1 MSTERFE
8 KLSKDK
14 RKRILDAAREEFAR
28 VPYEE
33 ASINQIIKNAGISRG
48 SFYTY
53 FEDKKD
59 LLRYIF
65 REEGE
70 KNNHFLREIV
80 LENRGD
86 LWKSI
91 TEYTARVVGYMK
103 KGTIQQSINIITQTN
118 MMRRVVDWVET
129 DFQIKE
135 ENEKEQMDW
144 MMEHLDMSL
153 LDVRGSKERLGAIL
167 KSVHMLSVVAIF
179 NMLVHPEMDE
189 DIILREFKIQ
199 LELLRYGAGRE
210 AEKLTEAS

>member
-14 RKRILDAAREEFAR
+14 RQRILNAAREEFAR

-53 FEDKKD
+53 FEDKRD
-59 LLRYIF
+59 LLQYIF
-65 REEGE
+65 KEEGE
-70 KNNHFLREIV
+70 KNSHFLKEIV

-86 LWKSI
+86 FWKAI
-91 TEYTARVVGYMK
+91 TEYTRRVAGYMK
-103 KGTIQQSINIITQTN
+103 KGTIQQSINILTQTN

-129 DFQIKE
+129 DIKIRE
-135 ENEKEQMDW
+135 ETEKEQLEW
-144 MMEHLDMSL
+144 MMEHLDLSL
-153 LDVRGSKERLGAIL
+153 MDVRGSKERLGLIL
-167 KSVHMLSVVAIF
+167 KSAHMLSVTALF
-179 NMLVHPEMDE
+179 NMLLHPDKDE
-189 DIILREFKIQ
+189 NLILREFNMQ

-210 AEKLTEAS
+210 ARKLIEAS